1 MNKILAKRYAF
12 CDFSKIVG
20 FPNPVPS
27 RDEWEGILPTF
38 KGADWEVPAE
48 HLLDFHEFVH
58 EHQIVHEDVKIKL
71 FRYSLKGAA
80 LDWCRSL
87 PASSIHSLASF
98 HYAFHLFCKD
108 EFPAE
113 SLFEDCCDEF
123 EKHVQQEV
131 VFSSVCQ
138 DENYVVKED
147 LHDTND
153 YNGNYIVVDA
163 SDLISVAPAAFDLHE
178 ETVREEDFSELFQE
192 VAYDMFSPV
201 IGEKDLKIAC
211 LSLQD
216 TEVFCSPI
224 FDKYADGEEHI
235 STSNNVDLSSSQPIY
250 DIYESDFDEPFS
262 LPIKEQHHVVINHS
276 MLAED
281 IEYDEF
287 NLAEDFRSSLL
298 FITPHEQKI
307 EITYEED
314 IEKEGISS
322 PISSQLFSDLQEP
335 VHGSYILEVEEILE
349 QQAEVTV
356 FGYQSISSFY
366 DPVAIYME
374 MFFTEVFSCEIFG
387 IKVDGDCKY
396 VLQVEI
402 LLHIMMFSLNFIC
415 MQRILV
421 ISPMLSW
428 LHWKHDVT

>member
-1 MNKILAKRYAF
+1 MNKRYAF
-12 CDFSKIVG
+12 CNFSSISG
-20 FPNPVPS
+20 YPHPVPS
-27 RDEWEGILPTF
+27 RDEWEHSIPRFRGEE
-38 KGADWEVPAE
+38 WEVPAE
-48 HLLDFHEFVH
+48 HLLDFHDFIH
-58 EHQIVHEDVKIKL
+58 RLGIVHEDVQIKL
-71 FRYSLKGAA
+71 FRYSLEGIS

-113 SLFEDCCDEF
+113 SLFEGCCDEF
-123 EKHVQQEV
+123 EKQVQQEV

-138 DENYVVKED
+138 GENYIVKED
-147 LHDTND
+147 LHDTNK
-153 YNGNYIVVDA
+153 NCIVVDA
-163 SDLISVAPAAFDLHE
+163 SDLISVAPVAFDLHE
-178 ETVREEDFSELFQE
+178 GTVREEDFSELFQE

-201 IGEKDLKIAC
+201 IGEKDLSIAC

-224 FDKYADGEEHI
+224 FDKYADGEEQI

-250 DIYESDFDEPFS
+250 DIYESDFNEPFS
-262 LPIKEQHHVVINHS
+262 LPTKEQLHVVINHS
-276 MLAED
+276 MFAED

-298 FITPHEQKI
+298 FIMPHEQKI
-307 EITYEED
+307 EITYEDD

-322 PISSQLFSDLQEP
+322 QISSQLLSDLQEP
-335 VHGSYILEVEEILE
+335 VYGSYISEVEERLE
-349 QQAEVTV
+349 QQAELT
-356 FGYQSISSFY
+356 SFY
-366 DPVAIYME
+366 DPVAVYME
-374 MFFTEVFSCEIFG
+374 LCFSEVFSCAIFG
-387 IKVDGDCKY
+387 TKANDDCKY
-396 VLQVEI
+396 ALQVEI
-402 LLHIMMFSLNFIC
+402 LLHDMKCSLKFIC

>member
-1 MNKILAKRYAF
+1 
-12 CDFSKIVG
+12 
-20 FPNPVPS
+20 
-27 RDEWEGILPTF
+27 
-38 KGADWEVPAE
+38 
-48 HLLDFHEFVH
+48 LLDFHEFIH
-58 EHQIVHEDVKIKL
+58 RLQIIHEDVKIKL
-71 FRYSLKGAA
+71 FKYSLEGIA

-113 SLFEDCCDEF
+113 GLFEDCCDEF
-123 EKHVQQEV
+123 DKHVQQEV

-147 LHDTND
+147 LHDTNK
-153 YNGNYIVVDA
+153 NCIAVNA
-163 SDLISVAPAAFDLHE
+163 SDLISITPAAFDLHE
-178 ETVREEDFSELFQE
+178 ETVREGVFSTLFQE

-201 IGEKDLKIAC
+201 IGEKDLKTVC

-216 TEVFCSPI
+216 SGVFCSPI
-224 FDKYADGEEHI
+224 VDKYADAVEQTL
-235 STSNNVDLSSSQPIY
+235 TSKDVDLSSSQPIY

-262 LPIKEQHHVVINHS
+262 LPIKERHHVVISHS
-276 MLAED
+276 MFAED

-298 FITPHEQKI
+298 FIMPHEQKI

-314 IEKEGISS
+314 IEKEGISN
-322 PISSQLFSDLQEP
+322 PISSQLFSNLQEP
-335 VHGSYILEVEEILE
+335 VYGSHILEVEEILE

-374 MFFTEVFSCEIFG
+374 MFFMEVFSCAIFR

-402 LLHIMMFSLNFIC
+402 LLHIMKFPLNFIC

-421 ISPMLSW
+421 ISLMLSW